1 MCDITYFI
9 ITAPIPGCTSAVIAQ
24 HFMQDVLMKF
34 GLYYL
39 VVIDDGMPFK
49 NVFTTMCDCLQIKFE
64 LDILVETFHRFL
76 NKVVT
81 IALNDMDNISIFVY
95 AGITTTYAWNSALI
109 DGTDIMRSI
118 PTIGWELWFLLDG
131 HLTPLPI
138 FLEIKQI

>member
-1 MCDITYFI
+1 
-9 ITAPIPGCTSAVIAQ
+9 
-24 HFMQDVLMKF
+24 MKF

-64 LDILVETFHRFL
+64 LDILVEIFHRFY

-81 IALNDMDNISIFVY
+81 IALNDMDTISIFVY
-95 AGITTTYAWNSALI
+95 TGITTTYAWNSALI